1 MKNANAR
8 IFGREDT
15 MKKRILLTVL
25 LLPMIF
31 SACSS
36 EPMRIICGKDFLQ
49 NRTVVVDTSS
59 VFHSSDPFI
68 MQFRYGKNFDFS
80 KLKWEVVNASGKII
94 ASKTSPVSVKE
105 GSYTV
110 LVSSIRGGFSS
121 ATEFFKVKEGEFSI
135 RFFNADADT
144 LLLQKQIRVVRNSE
158 KIDGAK

>member
-1 MKNANAR
+1 MRKR
-8 IFGREDT
+8 IF
-15 MKKRILLTVL
+15 LSALF
-25 LLPMIF
+25 LPMIF

-36 EPMRIICGKDFLQ
+36 EPMQVICGKDFIQ
-49 NRTVVVDTSS
+49 SRAAVVDTSS
-59 VFHSSDPFI
+59 VFHSSEPFV

-94 ASKTSPVSVKE
+94 ASKTSPVNAKE

-121 ATEFFKVKEGEFSI
+121 ATEFFKAKEGEFSI
-135 RFFNADADT
+135 RFFDADADS
-144 LLLQKQIRVVRNSE
+144 LLMQKQIRVVRNSE

>member
-15 MKKRILLTVL
+15 MKKRILLTAL
-25 LLPMIF
+25 FLPMIF

-36 EPMRIICGKDFLQ
+36 EPMQIICGKDFLQ
-49 NRTVVVDTSS
+49 SS
-59 VFHSSDPFI
+59 EPFI

-80 KLKWEVVNASGKII
+80 KLKWEVVNASGKTV

-121 ATEFFKVKEGEFSI
+121 ATEFFKAKEGEFSI

-158 KIDGAK
+158 KIDGEK